1 MPRTT
6 KLGWRQLAMAAMV
19 AATLIGPML
28 FIAYETRDVGGGDE
42 RSEYW
47 AMVGNSEG
55 DDHPQSLELP
65 NGMRAL
71 TIKVDSAALETGL
84 VQPNSV
90 VDLRSTTL
98 GDEKEAITQTIL
110 QNARVLAVNKVD
122 KNDPEKTA
130 TVSDNITIAVTRE
143 QAELLSLAQKT
154 GELRLGLRAP
164 DDLEKATIR
173 TLKPEDIRLGRV
185 AGKGEQAAQPL
196 HTPLETGIA
205 APDLPTA
212 RAYPAADLTVPIP
225 NAINTERRITEDGRS
240 LGRPAL
246 SKVPTSGGT
255 ASSAGIGQGWKNQGQ
270 RGGFGG
276 FGGGGFGGGG
286 LGGFGGGGFGAQ
298 SGFGKFPP
306 SQGAFPNDAAPTEG
320 SRPIAGNNL
329 PGLRTRVTT
338 EPLSSLGGV
347 MIGSNNPQDAEAA
360 LEIIKKMQ
368 TNGTAP
374 VRRQAVGQPVTK
386 IVGGKPVTYTV
397 TKSVPARGES
407 EQNQSRDRHPVPQKD
422 SKGGVG
428 NGPGTV
434 DSNKLKELAKNWG
447 ELGAKER
454 ESLLLMLADFNSRLD
469 SGGENLQKARKA
481 EVLSELDREIEKKKE
496 ILSRSAASG
505 EQVEE
510 LKKLKKLRE
519 EINTIESKPAQVWKQ
534 NRGRPTFARVH
545 LGDGNSLE
553 LVSLH
558 VTTTIDGPRAR
569 TMVDHVFRNPHER
582 QLEGTFE
589 YPLPTGASP
598 SYYAMF
604 PGKTRTEAP
613 PLFAKR
619 GPAKPLDGELLASLK
634 PNELARAVST
644 DDWGNLMESRVV
656 SQQKALE
663 VYEDVTRARID
674 PALLEYAGGN
684 TFSGRVFPIPPK
696 GFSRVI
702 MAYEELLSF
711 MGDKDVYRFALPDCK
726 LNDIAFT
733 LQADASLVGRIFN
746 PSTDAAEGMD
756 WKSALRQRGDK
767 GVYEKHWTNDS
778 PGGEVRFTFSP
789 PEPRIHVASGRQND
803 GGPLY
808 VYARVRPDLKVQKSA
823 SSPENAVF
831 LLDTSLSEHPDR
843 FAVNMLLI
851 KKILE
856 SDDEIRQ
863 FNILAFN
870 VGAAWVDTNG
880 WIRNTKAGRERA
892 FNTLDGIILEG
903 ATDFSAALD
912 KLSITP
918 FIVSRSQQPLNV
930 FLLSDGQITWGESDV
945 NALVS
950 RFESRCPKCRFHC
963 YRTGLSADNLELFTA
978 LTRRGGGVFHCYSEA
993 DLPATAVA
1001 HRNHCFT
1008 VDSVHFVGGPSVS
1021 DVLIAGRQ
1029 AAVFPGGEL
1038 LLAGRAS
1045 ETGKTTLV
1053 VEGTYLGK
1061 RLVHEYPVEITGTG
1075 ELAPRGWGEI
1085 AVASLLSLN
1094 DAKHDD
1100 LVTAYCQQFGI
1111 GSRTASFLILE
1122 NEKEYKRFNLDE
1134 ERNKTLTGDLG
1145 QWLENKWEGFGKVLS
1160 ARASFRHFLERIEER
1175 VKLMS
1180 GAQGE
1185 HVKKLLALMSDAD
1198 YELPAASINGKLLRE
1213 TDVPMEYLV
1222 MRETDPQNVHT
1233 YLEEAR
1239 RRAAKQDVD
1248 GAVRVLS
1255 SVIEEHP
1262 GRGDALRLVG
1272 YRLLDMQQPVHAS
1285 RLFERVERSRPF
1297 EPHSYRDLARSLE
1310 ACGKFGLAAIHYEII
1325 LAGTWHARFHASLK
1339 EVALEEYAAMMRDA
1353 LRRRAVTGK
1362 LADQFGE
1369 RLEKLDTSKAQ
1380 SDLRVT
1386 ISWNTDNTDV
1396 DLWVIEPDGEKC
1408 FYSHNKTKSG
1418 GELSQDMTQ
1427 GYGPERYQIKKAQ
1440 KGTYRV
1446 IVNYFNMNP
1455 NLLAGETHV
1464 NVTVTRSAGTP
1475 QETTERHTVILR
1487 QSKEEVEV
1495 CKVEF

>member
-1 MPRTT
+1 MPARTELPGLLRAAVEQVHAQPVPFESVSISLDRAKRLEATTMTRTT
-6 KLGWRQLAMAAMV
+6 KLGRRQLAMAAMV
-19 AATLIGPML
+19 AATLLVPML
-28 FIAYETRDVGGGDE
+28 YAFWLENDQDQEVQSVAELTDSPTGRFLQHAPTRFPDGSVSVVGNDVREANTLLREVPLTGDRVLNRGDE
-42 RSEYW
+42 QK
-47 AMVGNSEG
+47 
-55 DDHPQSLELP
+55 D
-65 NGMRAL
+65 GMLDLAGAAKPIGGRA
-71 TIKVDSAALETGL
+71 S
-84 VQPNSV
+84 
-90 VDLRSTTL
+90 
-98 GDEKEAITQTIL
+98 
-110 QNARVLAVNKVD
+110 
-122 KNDPEKTA
+122 
-130 TVSDNITIAVTRE
+130 
-143 QAELLSLAQKT
+143 
-154 GELRLGLRAP
+154 
-164 DDLEKATIR
+164 
-173 TLKPEDIRLGRV
+173 
-185 AGKGEQAAQPL
+185 
-196 HTPLETGIA
+196 
-205 APDLPTA
+205 
-212 RAYPAADLTVPIP
+212 VPIP
-225 NAINTERRITEDGRS
+225 NAINTDRRISDSAPDAPRT
-240 LGRPAL
+240 AL
-246 SKVPTSGGT
+246 SKVPTSST
-255 ASSAGIGQGWKNQGQ
+255 SSRSSDEQGWHFRAADDKPVQ
-270 RGGFGG
+270 RAG

-286 LGGFGGGGFGAQ
+286 LGSSGLGSAGFGGGFGTSASGGLGVSGGVGFGGGRA
-298 SGFGKFPP
+298 GLGKFPP
-306 SQGAFPNDAAPTEG
+306 SQGAFPNDKGRPDASMGVAG
-320 SRPIAGNNL
+320 SNL
-329 PGLRTRVTT
+329 PGLRTQVTT
-338 EPLSSLGGV
+338 APLSSLGSV
-347 MIGSNNPQDAEAA
+347 VIGSNNPQDTAAA
-360 LEIIKKMQ
+360 LEVIKKLQ
-368 TNGTAP
+368 ANATVTERQLAEGKYLKSFGGKLVPYTPTNG
-374 VRRQAVGQPVTK
+374 VKVTGRK
-386 IVGGKPVTYTV
+386 PMNDSFGGTG
-397 TKSVPARGES
+397 S
-407 EQNQSRDRHPVPQKD
+407 
-422 SKGGVG
+422 
-428 NGPGTV
+428 GPGTV
-434 DSNKLKELAKNWG
+434 DSGKLRELAKNWG
-447 ELGAKER
+447 ELPAAERAK
-454 ESLLLMLADFNSRLD
+454 LLPGFLD
-469 SGGENLQKARKA
+469 AQTKANMFSQDGKEVISIRGEDKKK
-481 EVLSELDREIEKKKE
+481 EVLQELDREIDKKT
-496 ILSRSAASG
+496 IALTRAAASTAMA
-505 EQVEE
+505 EE
-510 LKKLKKLRE
+510 ITKLKKLRE
-519 EINTIESKPAQVWKQ
+519 EISKIEAKPPQVWKQ
-534 NRGRPTFARVH
+534 NHGRPTFARVH

-569 TMVDHVFRNPHER
+569 TVVDHVFRNPHER

-634 PNELARAVST
+634 PNEMARAVST
-644 DDWGNLMESRVV
+644 DDWGNLKESKVV
-656 SQQKALE
+656 NQQRALE

-684 TFSGRVFPIPPK
+684 TFSGRVFPIPAK

-702 MAYEELLSF
+702 MAYEELLPVI
-711 MGDKDVYRFALPDCK
+711 GEKDVYRFALPDCK

-733 LQADASLVGRIFN
+733 LQATAGECKDASVQVVGQ
-746 PSTDAAEGMD
+746 STDKPDSEADSKPAH
-756 WKSALRQRGDK
+756 RGEK
-767 GVYEKHWTNDS
+767 LTYERHWTNDG
-778 PGGEVRFTFSP
+778 PGGEVRFTFTP
-789 PEPRIHVASGRQND
+789 PEPRVHVASGRQSE

-808 VYARVRPDLKVQKSA
+808 VYARVRPELKVQRAA

-856 SDDEIRQ
+856 ADDEIRQ
-863 FNILAFN
+863 FNILTFN
-870 VGAAWVDTNG
+870 VGAAWVDPNG

-903 ATDFSAALD
+903 ATDFSSALD
-912 KLSITP
+912 KLATTP
-918 FIVSRSQQPLNV
+918 FITPRSQVNA

-950 RFESRCPKCRFHC
+950 RFESRCPATTRFHC
-963 YRTGLSADNLELFTA
+963 YRTGLGADNLELFTA
-978 LTRRGGGVFHCYSEA
+978 LTRRGGGVFHCYTEA
-993 DLPATAVA
+993 DLPATSVA
-1001 HRNHCFT
+1001 HRNQCFT
-1008 VDSVHFVGGPSVS
+1008 LDSVRFVGGPSVN

-1038 LLAGRAS
+1038 LVAGRAS

-1053 VEGTYLGK
+1053 VDGTYLGK
-1061 RLVHEYPVEITGTG
+1061 RLVQEYPVEITGTG

-1094 DAKHDD
+1094 DAKHDN

-1122 NEKEYKRFNLDE
+1122 NESEFKRFNLDE
-1134 ERNKTLTGDLG
+1134 ERGKTLTGDLG
-1145 QWLENKWEGFGKVLS
+1145 QWLEETWKGFGKVLS
-1160 ARASFRHFLERIEER
+1160 ARQSFKQFLDRIEAR

-1180 GAQGE
+1180 GPQGD
-1185 HVKKLLALMSDAD
+1185 HVKNLLALMSDAE
-1198 YELPAASINGKLLRE
+1198 YEMPSASVNGKILRE
-1213 TDVPMEYLV
+1213 TDVPLGYLV
-1222 MRETDPQNVHT
+1222 MRESDPQNVHT
-1233 YLEEAR
+1233 YLEEAK

-1262 GRGDALRLVG
+1262 SRGDALRLVG
-1272 YRLLDMQQPVHAS
+1272 YRLLDMHQPVHAS

-1339 EVALEEYAAMMRDA
+1339 DVALEEYAAMMRDA

-1408 FYSHNKTKSG
+1408 YYQHNKTKNG

-1464 NVTVTRSAGTP
+1464 NVAVTRFAGTP

-1495 CKVEF
+1495 CKVEY